1 MLFSRKLFSSHQVQ
15 KNINIMRYKEIER
28 WMMTNL
34 SSQKVTNHIT
44 SLSLKA
50 SRNNRKSGYSLPH
63 RSPSI
68 VLWMAWL
75 NFNNAMKLNYTWIP
89 PFSTSTCRMWRW
101 WFRISRRQASKQGL
115 KKFFIN
121 NGTSALF
128 ITEPYAT
135 YSSYIQIIIKVF
147 SLIKYFLSNK
157 NLTSPILTLD
167 AN

>member
-1 MLFSRKLFSSHQVQ
+1 
-15 KNINIMRYKEIER
+15 MRYKEIER

-75 NFNNAMKLNYTWIP
+75 NFNNAMKLNYAWNP

-101 WFRISRRQASKQGL
+101 WFQISRRQPTGVKARLELEEVFHKQRNFGVVYHRTL
-115 KKFFIN
+115 RDCKH
-121 NGTSALF
+121 
-128 ITEPYAT
+128 
-135 YSSYIQIIIKVF
+135 SSYYYVT
-147 SLIKYFLSNK
+147 YGMYDC
-157 NLTSPILTLD
+157 TY
-167 AN
+167 